1 MRPVLQRLSELEL
14 ENYSIPQECDL
25 RGWDIIDPQDNVVG
39 EVDDLLVDRTTGRV
53 AYLVA
58 DVGGL
63 FGIGTDTC
71 LIPLQSVA
79 ANPDTEELRIS
90 RNVDE
95 MREAPFFEEDDELTQ
110 DYFQR
115 VADFYH
121 GPTLAEH

>member
-14 ENYSIPQECDL
+14 ENYSIPQERDL

-115 VADFYH
+115 VADFYP

>member
-14 ENYSIPQECDL
+14 ENYSIPQERDL